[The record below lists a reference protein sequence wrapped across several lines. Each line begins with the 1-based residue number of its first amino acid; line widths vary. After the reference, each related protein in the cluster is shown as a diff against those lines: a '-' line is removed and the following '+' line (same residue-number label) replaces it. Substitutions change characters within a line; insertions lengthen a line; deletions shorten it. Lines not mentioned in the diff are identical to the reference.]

1 MSLIGNQG
9 SLVFVPSAAENAYPW
24 APDRN
29 VAVSGQPSF
38 AGSILPKNARL
49 HQQKP
54 QTKVMAGSSGLR
66 GKRLAFMLP
75 GGIQR
80 LVSGIAVGSASA
92 ILHRFRD
99 RVRRRQAAS
108 VQNSAPVLTPEC
120 LGWKVADDL
129 VLRTRL
135 ERALELGGLDG
146 RALKQGKRWP
156 QKREVLQAI
165 PRDCLVKD
173 TGKSLMYAALSA
185 AQVLGCG
192 FLAWQFIPLSAAA
205 IPLWILYAVVQGT
218 LATGPWVIG
227 HECGHDAFC
236 DQRWLQT
243 LVGYT
248 FHTALMVPYF
258 SWQRSHAVHHSR
270 TNHMT
275 EGETH
280 VPRVQHGPHNK
291 YDKMADLFGMPL
303 VGTLRLVTHLVLG
316 WPAYI
321 LSGATGGPKYGVTN
335 HLWPYWP
342 FRNGERELFPGRT
355 LRRKVLK
362 SDVGV
367 IAVMV
372 LLSSW
377 AGTSGFATVI
387 ALYLAPLVVTN
398 CWLVLYT
405 WLQHTDVDIPHFD
418 GDTWTWA
425 KGAFHTVDRP
435 YGPII
440 DYIHHQI
447 GSTHVAHHVCPT
459 IPHYKARKAT
469 EALKAA
475 FPDLYLYDPTPV
487 SKALWRVASRCRAVQ
502 KMEGNDGMYIFT

>member
-1 MSLIGNQG
+1 MSLRGN
-9 SLVFVPSAAENAYPW
+9 LAFVPSAAENSYQRVL
-24 APDRN
+24 DRN
-29 VAVSGQPSF
+29 VALSGQPAF
-38 AGSILPKNARL
+38 AESILPKNARL
-49 HQQKP
+49 HHHLAQND
-54 QTKVMAGSSGLR
+54 VMAGPRGLR
-66 GKRLAFMLP
+66 AKRLAFMLP
-75 GGIQR
+75 GYIHHV
-80 LVSGIAVGSASA
+80 VSGITVGAASA
-92 ILHRFRD
+92 VLHRFRG

-108 VQNSAPVLTPEC
+108 VQDRAPVLTPEG
-120 LGWKVADDL
+120 LGWRVGNDQ
-129 VLRTRL
+129 VVRSRL

-156 QKREVLQAI
+156 TKGEVLQAI

-173 TGKSLMYAALSA
+173 TGKSMMYAALSA

-192 FLAWQFIPLSAAA
+192 FLASQFIPLSAAA
-205 IPLWILYAVVQGT
+205 LPLWILYAIVQGT

-227 HECGHDAFC
+227 HECGHAAFC
-236 DQRWLQT
+236 DQEWLQT

-248 FHTALMVPYF
+248 FHSALMVPYF

-280 VPRVQHGPHNK
+280 VPRVQHGPDNK
-291 YDKMADLFGMPL
+291 YDKMAELFGMPL

-321 LSGATGGPKYGVTN
+321 LAGVTGGPKYGVTN
-335 HLWPYWP
+335 HMWPYWP
-342 FRNGERELFPGRT
+342 FRNGERDLFPGRT
-355 LRRKVLK
+355 GRRKVLK
-362 SDVGV
+362 SDLGV
-367 IAVMV
+367 IAMAV

-377 AGTSGFATVI
+377 AATSGFATMA

-418 GDTWTWA
+418 RDTWTWA
-425 KGAFHTVDRP
+425 KGAFQTVDRP

-440 DYIHHQI
+440 DYIHHKI
-447 GSTHVAHHVCPT
+447 GSTHVAHHVCST
-459 IPHYKARKAT
+459 IPHYKATKAT

-487 SKALWRVASRCRAVQ
+487 SQALWRVATRCRAVQ
-502 KMEGNDGMYIFT
+502 KIEGNDGMYIFT